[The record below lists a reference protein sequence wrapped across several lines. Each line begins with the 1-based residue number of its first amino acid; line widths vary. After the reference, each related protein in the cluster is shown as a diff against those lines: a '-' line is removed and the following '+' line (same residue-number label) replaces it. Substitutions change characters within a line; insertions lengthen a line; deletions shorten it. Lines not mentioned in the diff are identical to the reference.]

1 MALTTTLAPAAPTDG
16 YGRPITRPDR
26 KALAK
31 SRQNGTEEQPY
42 DPRLKSLAV
51 DWDCTPEDFALI
63 GESGL
68 RGHPSLAVAV
78 RVGRAAC
85 KLAEGS
91 AWTACD
97 CCVILADAKWKYD
110 KIAKALGITP
120 DRAEKLTRLGRGY
133 PSIERHPLLTLSHH
147 EATCALLAGK
157 REEILAKAEAESL
170 SVVKVQELV
179 REAKPEAARNAT
191 GRPARKREP
200 KLPVGPSPDA
210 PATTPVT
217 VPSTPAQSS
226 VGGTGTYTPDP
237 NPAPA
242 GKSTVSPKFMQPGAM
257 AILTDIELSDILA
270 EKCGRDRDAHRCRRR
285 WVRYGLSLRF
295 GPTVCFQCQ

>member
-1 MALTTTLAPAAPTDG
+1 MVATALTPAAPAVDG

-31 SRQNGTEEQPY
+31 SRTGQTEETPY
-42 DPRLKSLAV
+42 DPRLKSLAT

-91 AWTACD
+91 AWTAAD

-110 KIAKALGITP
+110 KIAAALGITP

-133 PSIERHPLLTLSHH
+133 PSIERHPNLTLGHH
-147 EATCALLAGK
+147 EATCALIAGK

-179 REAKPEAARNAT
+179 CEARPTAARNST
-191 GRPARKREP
+191 GRPPRKRAAR
-200 KLPVGPSPDA
+200 LPVGPSPDA
-210 PATTPVT
+210 PASLPVT
-217 VPSTPAQSS
+217 APSVPAQSS
-226 VGGTGTYTPDP
+226 VVGTGTYTPDP

-242 GKSTVSPKFMQPGAM
+242 GKSTVSPKHAPMGAM
-257 AILTDIELSDILA
+257 VCLTDVDLSHQIF
-270 EKCGRDRDAHRCRRR
+270 ERVGRDRDAAQALLADI
-285 WVRYGLSLRF
+285 VRAWLAQS
-295 GPTVCFQCQ
+295 